1 MRKQSWLSRIM
12 FFLNVVLTIVTFIA
26 YSLPFLAPKA
36 FPFLSVFSLG
46 LPFLL
51 FLNFFF
57 FVYAHFYLL
66 GFTILLSNS
75 TFYFIDTAKVL
86 ETLSTL
92 PFLRYEIRCLG
103 WIDTERV
110 SAP

>member
-51 FLNFFF
+51 FLLFIYSNLKKANVFLFFMPKDD
-57 FVYAHFYLL
+57 HF
-66 GFTILLSNS
+66 
-75 TFYFIDTAKVL
+75 
-86 ETLSTL
+86 
-92 PFLRYEIRCLG
+92 
-103 WIDTERV
+103 
-110 SAP
+110 